1 MVGVRLLSSFFFCV
15 VSSLF
20 RFIPAVSLAF
30 PPSGSAFPLH
40 RRRLGA
46 LAFSLLNGKEL
57 STVASP
63 LTPYGA
69 SGDSKTSRASLF
81 QFTPRPYSFAFPSSP
96 SASSSLAAS
105 SLPPL
110 RPPSLGAGGG
120 QANGASFASSLCRNS
135 VRLSFSP
142 TGGRRATNV
151 SGAQATEGDRR
162 LGRLGAA
169 LSRMPTNEPS
179 IERKEEATRIRQPPL
194 NCSRGQ
200 CAAARDAD
208 RDADRDA
215 GRDAEGVTAGEVME
229 SSLKGRER
237 KPQQPGVRQTGV
249 RPLLPID
256 KRFGVFPGP
265 AEPVKRLCLSL
276 QDLKTFCKDH
286 AIVVPAAELYGGLKG
301 TVDFGAVGH
310 RLLQNLRR
318 ALNSFFLRDAC
329 EPLSTSLHR
338 DLASLSPEAPGD
350 ALTKDLRSL
359 PLLLSPSPPRHSQ
372 SVSLPEFRWRGPSWS
387 EKEPTEPLH
396 PIQQKRAAEQS
407 RESRDEAEERS
418 SASNAAWM
426 RETQTD
432 RKRSQ
437 AGESDVCEEARER
450 GEGRRA
456 EGAFIPPPWGPIFAV
471 ETACLGPAAV
481 WAGSGHTRHFVDSVV
496 RCRDTG
502 QVFRTDSLVF
512 REKEIGSRR
521 GSRFEVRPL
530 SATALRP
537 SEEARE
543 AQRSCADGNGEHCQ
557 TDGKKI
563 RERDEQETEEQGR
576 FRHKES
582 FSSWRLLTE
591 APLERFPELPS
602 PVTGRIGALSTP
614 YLRNLM
620 LQTRLS
626 RYTSLKD
633 TEPSGERKGGEEALG
648 YARGRRGDTK
658 GDLPLDADTEES
670 AGIFRPETAQEMLIS
685 YRSLL
690 PPFLAPSLPFG
701 IAQEGRSWRNEL
713 ISTSRFLFRL
723 REFRQFEIEYFLDA
737 TKANSFH
744 TLNAWIYE
752 LARFFTAIGLP
763 TDLLSVAEQGEKDRS
778 HYSSRCVDFSFRFPF
793 GDAELCGISL
803 RGDNDL
809 RAHQQ
814 HSGQS
819 LALPP
824 ASGSSSTSSDC
835 ASSASPSSS
844 ASSGILPHVVE
855 PSVGLERLL
864 LALLASSFVRDTVDG
879 KMRTFLNLHPALAP
893 FQAAVF
899 PVVTNVHELTARA
912 RRLCGWLRE
921 RGFSVL
927 WDFSSTSIGR
937 RYRRADGLGIPFC
950 FTLDRTSLNDGTVTV
965 RWRNSAEQRRLK
977 FEEAESFLKERTEFR
992 FQDFCWKPSEPQ
1004 RKGAPNNPMN

>member
-1 MVGVRLLSSFFFCV
+1 M
-15 VSSLF
+15 
-20 RFIPAVSLAF
+20 PAVSLSSL
-30 PPSGSAFPLH
+30 PNGSARSLQ
-40 RRRLGA
+40 RKRLGS
-46 LAFSLLNGKEL
+46 LAFFSLNGKEL
-57 STVASP
+57 PAVASP
-63 LTPYGA
+63 PRPYGA
-69 SGDSKTSRASLF
+69 SRDKTE
-81 QFTPRPYSFAFPSSP
+81 TPRPRRFHFSPCPSAFAFPSSS
-96 SASSSLAAS
+96 SASSSRAAF

-110 RPPSLGAGGG
+110 RPPSLGAG
-120 QANGASFASSLCRNS
+120 NGKENRHSPATAASVVSSLCRNS
-135 VRLSFSP
+135 VRFSFSP
-142 TGGRRATNV
+142 TDSLRAANV
-151 SGAQATEGDRR
+151 SGAEETEGYRR
-162 LGRLGAA
+162 PGGRCGGASHA
-169 LSRMPTNEPS
+169 PTSEPS
-179 IERKEEATRIRQPPL
+179 IERKEETNRIRQAPL
-194 NCSRGQ
+194 ECSGVHHP
-200 CAAARDAD
+200 AE
-208 RDADRDA
+208 
-215 GRDAEGVTAGEVME
+215 RDAERVTAGDVLE
-229 SSLKGRER
+229 SSLKGRET
-237 KPQQPGVRQTGV
+237 KPRLQNVSQAGVRS
-249 RPLLPID
+249 LLPID
-256 KRFGVFPGP
+256 KRFGVFLGP

-276 QDLKTFCKDH
+276 QDLKAFCKDH
-286 AIVVPAAELYGGLKG
+286 GIVVPAAELYGGLKG

-310 RLLQNLRR
+310 LMLQNLRR

-329 EPLSTSLHR
+329 EPRSTSLPR
-338 DLASLSPEAPGD
+338 DGASLSPEAQGNELKTN
-350 ALTKDLRSL
+350 LTSL
-359 PLLLSPSPPRHSQ
+359 PLLLSPAPPRHSEP
-372 SVSLPEFRWRGPSWS
+372 VSLPEFQWDGNSWR
-387 EKEPTEPLH
+387 EKEPTKPFQ
-396 PIQQKRAAEQS
+396 PIQKRAAEQS
-407 RESRDEAEERS
+407 RDKSTECST
-418 SASNAAWM
+418 ASNAEWM
-426 RETQTD
+426 RDTQTD

-437 AGESDVCEEARER
+437 AGESDICKEERER
-450 GEGRRA
+450 GEGRRE

-481 WAGSGHTRHFVDSVV
+481 WTASGHTRHFVDSVV

-512 REKEIGSRR
+512 REKEISGGRR
-521 GSRFEVRPL
+521 SGFEVRTL

-543 AQRSCADGNGEHCQ
+543 AQRSRANGTEGHCQ
-557 TDGKKI
+557 TDGKKT
-563 RERDEQETEEQGR
+563 REPDERGAEDQ
-576 FRHKES
+576 RHFPHSES

-614 YLRNLM
+614 YRRNLM

-626 RYTSLKD
+626 RCTSLKD
-633 TEPSGERKGGEEALG
+633 TEPSGDRKGEEEGLG
-648 YARGRRGDTK
+648 CARGRRGDTQ
-658 GDLPLDADTEES
+658 GDLPLDADTEENV
-670 AGIFRPETAQEMLIS
+670 GIFRPETAQEMLIS

-713 ISTSRFLFRL
+713 ISTSRFLLRL

-744 TLNAWIYE
+744 AFNAWIYE

-763 TDLLSVAEQGEKDRS
+763 TDLLSVAEQGEKDRP

-793 GDAELCGISL
+793 GDAELCGLAL

-809 RAHQQ
+809 KAHQQ

-824 ASGSSSTSSDC
+824 ENGSSSTSSDS
-835 ASSASPSSS
+835 APSASPSSS
-844 ASSGILPHVVE
+844 GSSGILPHVVE

-864 LALLASSFVRDTVDG
+864 LALLASSFVRDTLDG
-879 KMRTFLNLHPALAP
+879 KTRTFLNLHPALAP

-937 RYRRADGLGIPFC
+937 RYRRADELGIPFC

-992 FQDFCWKPSEPQ
+992 FRGFCWKSSEPQ
-1004 RKGAPNNPMN
+1004 GKGAPNNATN